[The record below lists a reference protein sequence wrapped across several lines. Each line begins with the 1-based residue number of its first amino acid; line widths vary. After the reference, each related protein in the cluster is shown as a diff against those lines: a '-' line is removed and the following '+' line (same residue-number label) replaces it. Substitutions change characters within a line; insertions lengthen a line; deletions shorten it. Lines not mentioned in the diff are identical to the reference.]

1 MFNRRMVNN
10 AYWIIGCKIVQSIL
24 QFVVGIITARF
35 LGPSNYGIINYAASL
50 TAFMVPIMNLG
61 MSNVLVQELV
71 IHPEEEGKILGSSIL
86 LSFCSAILC
95 MFGIATFSL
104 VVNRNEPLTILVCIL
119 FSIQLLFQSIELILY
134 WFQAKLLSKYTS
146 IISLIAYGVVSAYK
160 IYLLANAN
168 SVQWFAVCNSIE
180 YLTISLGALFAYRK
194 LGGQKL
200 RFSASI
206 GKRVFEKSHYYILSS
221 LMVTI
226 FTQTDRIMIKQM
238 LGSTETGYY
247 AAAVTCASISSF
259 VFAAIIDSVRP
270 VAFSDLEKSI
280 EKFNKVMINLYNII
294 IYLSLL
300 QSIFMTLLA
309 SIIIYILYGES
320 YNSAVPVLQ
329 VIVWYTTFSYIGSVR
344 NVWILAREKQKYLWV
359 INLSG
364 AVLNV
369 LLNLVFIKWLGVV
382 GAAIASLA
390 TQFFS
395 NVVIGFIIP
404 ELRENNVLI
413 LKSLNPQ
420 ITARICSSLIQKR
433 R

>member
-95 MFGIATFSL
+95 MFGIAAFSL
-104 VVNRNEPLTILVCIL
+104 VVNGNEPLTILVCIL

-146 IISLIAYGVVSAYK
+146 IISLIAYGIVSAYK
-160 IYLLANAN
+160 IYLLFNAY

-180 YLTISLGALFAYRK
+180 YLAISLGALFAYTK

-206 GKRVFEKSHYYILSS
+206 GRRLFEKSHYYILSS

-247 AAAVTCASISSF
+247 AAAVTCTSISSF

-270 VAFSDLEKSI
+270 VAFSDLEKST
-280 EKFNKVMINLYNII
+280 ESFNKVMINLYNII

-329 VIVWYTTFSYIGSVR
+329 IVVWYTTFSYIGSVR
-344 NVWILAREKQKYLWV
+344 NIWILARKKQKYLWL

-369 LLNLVFIKWLGVV
+369 LLNLIFIKWIGVV
-382 GAAIASLA
+382 GAAIASLV

-413 LKSLNPQ
+413 LKSLSPK
-420 ITARICSSLIQKR
+420 ITARICSSLVQKR